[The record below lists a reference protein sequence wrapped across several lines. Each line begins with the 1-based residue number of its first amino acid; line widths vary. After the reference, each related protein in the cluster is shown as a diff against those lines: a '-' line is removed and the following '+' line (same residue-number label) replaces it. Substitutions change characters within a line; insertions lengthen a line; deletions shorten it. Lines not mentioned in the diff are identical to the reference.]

1 MKNSENVQGMKAME
15 ERNVPIMKFSNLSDG
30 NRFGAHNGAFA
41 NGMAPMQNRPLP
53 VRPDEEDIY
62 AEADS
67 FSSGSVSPPASR
79 TYANRDATYANGMEE
94 HNTSGDNT
102 ATYNNDGA
110 ESAATYTNGGSD
122 AGQAPGAGGSV
133 TVNGMAL

>member
-30 NRFGAHNGAFA
+30 NRFGVHNGSFVS
-41 NGMAPMQNRPLP
+41 GVAPMQNRPLP

-67 FSSGSVSPPASR
+67 FSSGSASPPASR
-79 TYANRDATYANGMEE
+79 TYANRDATYTNGLGD
-94 HNTSGDNT
+94 HDTTYTTSGGDSG

-110 ESAATYTNGGSD
+110 DSAATYTNGSSE
-122 AGQAPGAGGSV
+122 AGGGAV